1 MATTAAPVSRRALQA
16 RSIAEA
22 FRITAEDFPDRVAV
36 RTKDD
41 EISLTWGELRER
53 VDALAGGLAALGVQ
67 RGDTVALMLSNRP
80 EFHLADLAVMSLGA
94 VPFSIYLTSAPEQ
107 IAYVVQDAGAKV
119 AIVEEEYLAKLPEL
133 EHIVVLEGAR
143 GEGTL
148 AWSDVEGS
156 NPGFDVESAW
166 RAVGPEDLLTLIY
179 TSGTTG
185 PPKGVQLV
193 HRNLLAAVESIE
205 RMIQFPDGAKVISWL
220 PSAHIAERA
229 AHHYLPIV
237 YAMTITS
244 CDDPRQVLSY
254 LPVVKPTWFFAVPR
268 IWEKLKA
275 GLEAMLASQPPEQR
289 EPAERALAA
298 ARQKVELEQAGEP
311 VPDELAAAVAKADAE
326 LFSGLRAMLGL
337 DELEAVNVG
346 AAPTPREVL
355 VFFHAIGVEVAE
367 LWGMS
372 ETCGSGCCNPP
383 GKVRIGTV
391 GPPAP
396 GVEIKL
402 AEDGEVLMRSAV
414 VMTGYRN
421 LPERT
426 AEALDAD
433 GWLHTGDIG
442 EFDEEGYLRIVD
454 RKKELI
460 ISAAGKNMSPA
471 NIESTLKGASPLIG
485 QVCTIGDGRPYNTAL
500 IVLDTDFAPA
510 WAASN
515 GREGASLEDLAD
527 RRGHA
532 RGGPGRGRR
541 RQRPAR
547 AGRADQEVHDRP
559 GRLGAGRGRADAD
572 DEAQAQADRGEV
584 RRRDRGDVPQV
595 KVAAG
600 IVLALAALAAGAS
613 PAAAV
618 TDEPDLVIRLP
629 GEPSASSVA
638 PVFVDAYEEPGKLLY
653 RFDAVIANQGGTL
666 DLFRGPT
673 GGVEQAIYQGGE
685 PPVAPK
691 PDETP
696 SGGVELGGRRARSS
710 TRRRRRT
717 STGTSRRPPATR
729 WWPAA
734 RPARRTR
741 SASACSTRSGRRTGS
756 PTRSRAR
763 RGSGG
768 AGPTSRPPRRCGWGS
783 RRAAPTSTPRSSSAS
798 GSTSP
803 GSSRGGWWCG
813 ERRTRC
819 TACSRATRPTTTPR

>member
-119 AIVEEEYLAKLPEL
+119 AIVEEEYLAKLPAL

-148 AWSDVEGS
+148 AWADVEGS
-156 NPGFDVESAW
+156 NPGFDVETAW
-166 RAVGPEDLLTLIY
+166 RAVGSKDLVSVIY
-179 TSGTTG
+179 TSGPPG

-237 YAMTITS
+237 YAMTIT
-244 CDDPRQVLSY
+244 CCEDPRQVLSY

-275 GLEAMLASQPPEQR
+275 GLEAMLAGQPAEQR
-289 EPAERALAA
+289 EPAERALEA
-298 ARQKVELEQAGEP
+298 ARRKVELEQAGEP
-311 VPDELAAAVAKADAE
+311 VPEELAAAVAKADAE

-372 ETCGSGCCNPP
+372 ETCGSGCCNTP

-471 NIESTLKGASPLIG
+471 NIESTLKGSSPLIG
-485 QVCTIGDGRPYNTAL
+485 QVCVIGDGRPYNTAL

-510 WAASN
+510 WAAQN
-515 GREGASLEDLAD
+515 GIED
-527 RRGHA
+527 
-532 RGGPGRGRR
+532 
-541 RQRPAR
+541 
-547 AGRADQEVHDRP
+547 AG
-559 GRLGAGRGRADAD
+559 
-572 DEAQAQADRGEV
+572 
-584 RRRDRGDVPQV
+584 
-595 KVAAG
+595 
-600 IVLALAALAAGAS
+600 LAALAHDERMR
-613 PAAAV
+613 AAV
-618 TDEPDLVIRLP
+618 QA
-629 GEPSASSVA
+629 G
-638 PVFVDAYEEPGKLLY
+638 VDAANAKLARVEGIKKFVLVEGDWAPGGDEVTPTMKLKRKPIASKY
-653 RFDAVIANQGGTL
+653 AAEIDAMYA
-666 DLFRGPT
+666 
-673 GGVEQAIYQGGE
+673 
-685 PPVAPK
+685 
-691 PDETP
+691 
-696 SGGVELGGRRARSS
+696 
-710 TRRRRRT
+710 
-717 STGTSRRPPATR
+717 
-729 WWPAA
+729 
-734 RPARRTR
+734 
-741 SASACSTRSGRRTGS
+741 
-756 PTRSRAR
+756 
-763 RGSGG
+763 
-768 AGPTSRPPRRCGWGS
+768 
-783 RRAAPTSTPRSSSAS
+783 
-798 GSTSP
+798 
-803 GSSRGGWWCG
+803 
-813 ERRTRC
+813 
-819 TACSRATRPTTTPR
+819 